1 MCHRKSQGHLAAR
14 TALMVRGKQI
24 FLGKAERVLK
34 ILRKMLNL
42 ELLGLMSSIFPVFS
56 RGDRLK
62 G

>member
-1 MCHRKSQGHLAAR
+1 
-14 TALMVRGKQI
+14 MVRGKQI